1 MTPVE
6 PAPGPDGAVATLR
19 NRLNRARERCIG
31 FPVARDIDFSPQSA
45 LHGGLINNI
54 GDPERPGRWPSHTHH
69 VEVDMVAYFAELFG
83 GTRGAT
89 WGYVS
94 GGGSSE
100 GVLHGMWLGREHQP
114 GARVYH
120 SAAAH
125 YCVAKAARL
134 LGLDEVSVVAAD
146 RCGAMDLDAL
156 ARVVHSHRD
165 RPVLLVATLGTTMT
179 EALDDLPGIHS
190 VLDAARV
197 PGRHVVVDAALS
209 GPGLAADGGP
219 AAELLTPRD
228 IDGSGAAVVSNGW
241 ADGVCFS
248 THKSFGTP
256 HVGGVVLTR
265 REHVARIARPVDYVA
280 SLDMTVG
287 GSRSG
292 QTAVELAHALDSIG
306 GPDRQLD
313 RFRMRVRAA
322 RDVAQH
328 ALIALRALGWP
339 AWRHIHAWT
348 VVLDAVPPESVVS
361 RWGLPVS
368 EGRAHLVCAPGVGI
382 GLVDAFVADLAAALV
397 PTAAPVPRV
406 CPDTT
411 TSEMEDS

>member
-1 MTPVE
+1 VDVVTPVE
-6 PAPGPDGAVATLR
+6 PAPGTDGAVATLR
-19 NRLNRARERCIG
+19 DRLDRARERCIG
-31 FPVARDIDFSPQSA
+31 FPVARDIDFSPNSA
-45 LHGGLINNI
+45 LHVGLINNI
-54 GDPERPGRWPSHTHH
+54 GDPERPGRWPSHTHD
-69 VEVDMVAYFAELFG
+69 VEVDLVAYFAEHFG
-83 GTRGAT
+83 GTRRTT

-120 SAAAH
+120 SGAAH

-134 LGLDEVSVVAAD
+134 LGLKEVSVVAAD
-146 RCGAMDLDAL
+146 PGGAMDLDAL
-156 ARVVHSHRD
+156 ASAVHPHRD

-179 EALDDLPGIHS
+179 EAVDDLPGIHS
-190 VLDAARV
+190 VLDAAGV

-209 GPGLAADGGP
+209 GPGLAVEGGP
-219 AAELLTPRD
+219 ATELLTPRD
-228 IDGSGAAVVSNGW
+228 VDGSGTTVVASGW

-265 REHVARIARPVDYVA
+265 REHVARVARPVDYVA
-280 SLDMTVG
+280 SLDVTVG

-306 GPDRQLD
+306 GPDRQID
-313 RFRMRVRAA
+313 RFRARVCAA
-322 RDVAQH
+322 REVAEH
-328 ALIALRALGWP
+328 AVMALRAIGWP
-339 AWRHIHAWT
+339 AWRHPHAWT
-348 VVLDAVPPESVVS
+348 VVLDAVPPDTVVF

-368 EGRAHLVCAPGVGI
+368 EGRAHLVCAPGVDRT
-382 GLVDAFVADLAAALV
+382 LVDAFVADL
-397 PTAAPVPRV
+397 PTRRILENSA
-406 CPDTT
+406 
-411 TSEMEDS
+411 